1 MDSLWVV
8 GLVLV
13 LYLAVLGA
21 VSLWARRASS
31 TAEGFATGG
40 RSFPAVL
47 IGFLLASEFIGS
59 TASVGTAQ
67 SAHVH
72 GLSAAWNVVSL
83 ALGFVLFSVLLAR
96 RFRDL
101 GENTISGALARAYGE
116 RVRLATSAIMV
127 CALLIVAVSIYA
139 SGGAILSGLIGIDGS
154 LAIVVTGVLAVAW
167 VSIGG
172 MRSVVYTN
180 VVHASVK
187 LVGVVLLT
195 VVALR
200 AAGGPARL
208 RAQLPPRMFA
218 WDGIGWAQI
227 GAWLI
232 AGVGAIFATQY
243 VVQAVTTT
251 ADGRAA
257 RRAGLWSA
265 VVLVPFGLCS
275 AVVGLASALVHPG
288 IRSIQ
293 ALPSF
298 VVAMDPW
305 AAGLVV
311 CGLAG
316 AMFGTIAAL
325 TLGAATLLQKDLHGP
340 WRARRGRPADPVADL
355 RFLRLATAACG
366 LLPIMLALFASDV
379 LTVSFLAKSLRAA
392 LAVLVL
398 LMFYAPRYGTR
409 GGALASIVAA
419 LVATVAWFSAGDPF
433 GVDNAYV
440 AVAMPLLI
448 MTATHLWRRWRGDR
462 EPSGTPTTTPP
473 PAAAPADPSPTVP
486 GVPASAS
493 SEEPVR

>member
-1 MDSLWVV
+1 MGSLWIV

-13 LYLAVLGA
+13 LYMGVLGLI
-21 VSLWARRASS
+21 SWWARRSS
-31 TAEGFATGG
+31 NSAEGFATGG
-40 RSFPAVL
+40 RAFPAVL
-47 IGFLLASEFIGS
+47 VGFLLASEFLGS

-67 SAHVH
+67 SAHEH
-72 GLSAAWNVVSL
+72 GISAAWNVVSL

-96 RFRDL
+96 RFREL
-101 GENTISGALARAYGE
+101 GENTISGALARTYGE
-116 RVRLATSAIMV
+116 RVRLATSSIMI

-139 SGGAILSGLIGIDGS
+139 SGGAILSGLLGIGTAP
-154 LAIVVTGVLAVAW
+154 AIVVTGVLAVAW

-180 VVHASVK
+180 VLHASVK
-187 LVGVVLLT
+187 LIGVVLLA

-200 AAGGPARL
+200 AAGGPGRL
-208 RAQLPPRMFA
+208 QAELPPRMLA

-251 ADGRAA
+251 ANGRSA
-257 RRAGLWSA
+257 RQSGLWSA
-265 VVLVPFGLCS
+265 AVLIPFGLCS
-275 AVVGLASALVHPG
+275 AVIGLCSALVHPG

-293 ALPSF
+293 ALPAF
-298 VVAMDPW
+298 VLELNPW

-311 CGLAG
+311 CGLSG

-325 TLGAATLLQKDLHGP
+325 TLGASTLLLKDFHRP
-340 WRARRGRPADPVADL
+340 WRDRRGHGAEPGDDL
-355 RFLRLATAACG
+355 RFLRLATVVTG
-366 LLPIMLALFASDV
+366 LLPIVLALFASDV

-398 LMFYAPRYGTR
+398 LMFYGPRFGTR
-409 GGALASIVAA
+409 AGAFWSIIAA
-419 LVATVAWFSAGDPF
+419 LVATVGWFLAGDPF

-440 AVAMPLLI
+440 AVAMPLLV
-448 MTATHLWRRWRGDR
+448 MTATHVWSRRPGRI
-462 EPSGTPTTTPP
+462 PTVGTGV
-473 PAAAPADPSPTVP
+473 ADAPPSPDHTTRP
-486 GVPASAS
+486 R
-493 SEEPVR
+493 EEPAR